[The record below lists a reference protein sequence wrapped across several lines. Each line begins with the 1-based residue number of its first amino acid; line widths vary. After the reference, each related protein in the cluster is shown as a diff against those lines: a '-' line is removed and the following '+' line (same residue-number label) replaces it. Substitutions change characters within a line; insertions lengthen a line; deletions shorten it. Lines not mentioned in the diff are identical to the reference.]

1 MGWFRRNKGF
11 DNRLHPTV
19 VLAGGVRIA
28 FPERL
33 ALGKHISIGCDGYLQ
48 ARGGITIGDH
58 SILGSRVVVLSHNHN
73 YLAPA
78 TLPYDEEELV
88 RPVVLGRYVWV
99 GMGSMICPGTTIGEA
114 AVVLIGSVVT
124 KDVPPMAIVQGNPAV
139 VVGRRDEERT
149 RELMEKGCSF
159 MAMHHSPPEDL

>member
-1 MGWFRRNKGF
+1 MGWFRRKGF
-11 DNRLHPTV
+11 DHRLHPTV
-19 VLAGGVRIA
+19 AVGKGVRIA

-33 ALGKHISIGCDGYLQ
+33 VLGKHISIGCDGYLQ

-58 SILGSRVVVLSHNHN
+58 SILGARVVVLSHNHN

-99 GMGSMICPGTTIGEA
+99 GMGSMVCPGTTIGDA
-114 AVVLIGSVVT
+114 AVVLIGSVIT
-124 KDVPPMAIVQGNPAV
+124 RDVPPMAIVRGNPAV

-149 RELMEKGCSF
+149 RELMEKECSL
-159 MAMHHSPPEDL
+159 MAMYGVPPEDL